1 MFLKAS
7 CALHARPADA
17 NHHLVLRVAGCAGRP
32 SARRR
37 RRASFPSAA
46 SAPRCSEGR
55 SSALFAAAV
64 SSPTCT
70 AIEVHVAR
78 LTADRGIDQKSK
90 TFTPTAGR
98 SLARFARP
106 LRPSGA
112 RPRPR
117 PPPPP
122 PPAAGLVDVVES
134 RRHALHSTPV
144 ILAFP
149 WHSVLCE
156 RANGQ
161 NVRRDHF
168 CSCVSKHRFFRS
180 AACATSKNFP
190 FFLAMGRSKMWDRHS
205 DTQYEAKR
213 TAPGQNKQKFSKNLK
228 IPDQSYGTFVG
239 VRG

>member
-122 PPAAGLVDVVES
+122 PPAAGLVDVVKS

-161 NVRRDHF
+161 
-168 CSCVSKHRFFRS
+168 KRS
-180 AACATSKNFP
+180 ARPFLLMRLKTSFFPECGLCHLKKFP
-190 FFLAMGRSKMWDRHS
+190 FFSCHGTK
-205 DTQYEAKR
+205 
-213 TAPGQNKQKFSKNLK
+213 QN
-228 IPDQSYGTFVG
+228 VG
-239 VRG
+239 PA